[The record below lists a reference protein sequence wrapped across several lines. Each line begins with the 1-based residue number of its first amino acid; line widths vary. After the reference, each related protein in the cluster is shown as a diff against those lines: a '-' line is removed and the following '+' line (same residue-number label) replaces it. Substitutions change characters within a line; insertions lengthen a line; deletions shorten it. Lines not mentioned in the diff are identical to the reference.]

1 MGRLRVGRF
10 WYLAVTVLSACST
23 ADLTILRKPA
33 SVNLACN
40 RQSLGRASSD
50 NQPLVQYNAK
60 RVDTLTQLFQ
70 EQIKKLTSKMADGEL
85 KQRLAKLAQ
94 QQKSIS
100 QSELQISLEPNEVTW
115 RLRQALDV
123 YLADISIDEQKG
135 GLGEADL
142 KKFNYVRESLQPNL
156 SRVDYWMPDFC
167 RSTTGQVSSDFFR
180 GL

>member
-1 MGRLRVGRF
+1 
-10 WYLAVTVLSACST
+10 
-23 ADLTILRKPA
+23 
-33 SVNLACN
+33 
-40 RQSLGRASSD
+40 
-50 NQPLVQYNAK
+50 
-60 RVDTLTQLFQ
+60 
-70 EQIKKLTSKMADGEL
+70 MADGEL